1 MYSSAPQTSAPQT
14 TQPIRVMLVDDQRL
28 VRGGLSMLVNSQPDL
43 QVVMEADDGLAAI
56 DVFDRMVSEGQAPQ
70 VILMDV
76 RMPHCD
82 GLEAA
87 RRILERDGERE
98 VSEEERVRIIM
109 LTTFDIDEYVYSA
122 VRAGASGF
130 LLKDTPP
137 EQLLEAIRTVHRG
150 DAVIA
155 PSATR
160 RLLEHMIPVLDSPAP
175 VVPTAPAAE
184 SAPAIPPAAGSEL
197 PKATFIPAEHTS
209 FEPVQDYPHREL
221 IEQLSP
227 REFEVLGLIARGL
240 SNAEITREL
249 VLSEATVKTHV
260 SHVLAKLG
268 ARDRV
273 QAVIMAYEAGIA
285 H

>member
-98 VSEEERVRIIM
+98 VSEDERVRIIM

-160 RLLEHMIPVLDSPAP
+160 RLLEQMIPVLDSPAP
-175 VVPTAPAAE
+175 VAPGAD
-184 SAPAIPPAAGSEL
+184 SAQAITPAAGSEL
-197 PKATFIPAEHTS
+197 PKATFIPAEHAS

>member
-1 MYSSAPQTSAPQT
+1 
-14 TQPIRVMLVDDQRL
+14 
-28 VRGGLSMLVNSQPDL
+28 
-43 QVVMEADDGLAAI
+43 MEADDGLAAI

-98 VSEEERVRIIM
+98 VSEDERVRIIM

-175 VVPTAPAAE
+175 VVPTAPAAPVAPGAD
-184 SAPAIPPAAGSEL
+184 SAQTTIPAAGSEL
-197 PKATFIPAEHTS
+197 PKATFIPAEHAS

>member
-1 MYSSAPQTSAPQT
+1 MYSST
-14 TQPIRVMLVDDQRL
+14 TQNSQPIRVMLVDDQRL

-56 DVFDRMVSEGQAPQ
+56 DVFDRMVSEGNAPQ

-98 VSEEERVRIIM
+98 VSEDERVRIIM

-175 VVPTAPAAE
+175 AVPVAE
-184 SAPAIPPAAGSEL
+184 SVPNTPPAAGSEL
-197 PKATFIPAEHTS
+197 PKATFIPAKPAS
-209 FEPVQDYPHREL
+209 REPVADYPHREL